1 MKRYDQLTFT
11 RFWALLL
18 VFIYHGGVNFYISA
32 INVFPLSPI
41 LGSAPSAV
49 GYLYVLSGFVMS
61 LVYFRPKEKF
71 DILGYWTARF
81 IRIYP
86 LYIISFLLV
95 VYFYADYIVRI
106 KPQKVLANIF
116 VLQAWWPPYSQS
128 FNYASWSMTVE
139 FFFYAIFPFFV
150 LWAYQQ
156 PTKKLIWASL
166 ALWTVSQVV
175 HYILW
180 VGYFPAQELFIVY
193 FPLFHLNSFIIGV
206 VGGIWFV
213 REAQGKE
220 INQRTNLLVI
230 FGSLALIAG
239 YLILSDVF
247 PQLPRNLQPMAGLLS
262 PFYIVFIVALA
273 LDKTV
278 LSKLLSHRWLV
289 VLGETAFALYILHV
303 PIIWLYERALFSSN
317 LSNPQLIFEITY
329 LPLMIVTGLI
339 AYYFIDPPI
348 RSWLKNIMKRISMPL
363 LILDLL
369 IFTASIYISFRFR
382 FGDGREYLSYRT
394 TGLLMFWS
402 AFILRTSISVIL
414 NTLNP
419 ANLYLPF
426 MQIVRSLF
434 VSVTAGSV
442 IVSAIIYAGYSAG
455 WFENFPRSVFLYDWL
470 IIFTLSLSLRLVLRK
485 FKLYEQS
492 VAPI

>member
-18 VFIYHGGVNFYISA
+18 VFIYHGGVNFYIGA
-32 INVFPLSPI
+32 INKFPVSPI
-41 LGSAPSAV
+41 LLSAPSAV

-81 IRIYP
+81 VRIYP

-95 VYFYADYIVRI
+95 AYYYADYIVRI

-150 LWAYQQ
+150 LWAYRQS
-156 PTKKLIWASL
+156 TKKLIWVSL
-166 ALWTVSQVV
+166 IFWTISQVV
-175 HYILW
+175 HYVLW
-180 VGYFPAQELFIVY
+180 IGYFPEWELFIVY
-193 FPLFHLNSFIIGV
+193 FPLFHLNSFIVGV

-213 REAQGKE
+213 REAQEKE
-220 INQRTNLLVI
+220 INQRVNLVVI
-230 FGSLALIAG
+230 FGSLVLVAA
-239 YLILSDVF
+239 YLILSGVF
-247 PQLPRNLQPMAGLLS
+247 PQLPHNLQPMAGLLS

-278 LSKLLSHRWLV
+278 LSRILSHRWLV

-303 PIIWLYERALFSSN
+303 PVIWIYERALFSSN
-317 LSNPQLIFEITY
+317 ISDPHLIFEITY
-329 LPLMIVTGLI
+329 LPLMILTGLI

-348 RSWLKNIMKRISMPL
+348 RNWMRNMMKRISMPL
-363 LILDLL
+363 LVLDLAV
-369 IFTASIYISFRFR
+369 FTASIYIAFRFR
-382 FGDGREYLSYRT
+382 FGDGREYFSYRT

-402 AFILRTSISVIL
+402 AFILRTSISVWM
-414 NTLNP
+414 NTLDP
-419 ANLYLPF
+419 KNLYLPF
-426 MQIVRSLF
+426 AQMIRPLLI
-434 VSVTAGSV
+434 SVTAGSV
-442 IVSAIIYAGYSAG
+442 IVAGIVYAGYSAG
-455 WFENFPRSVFLYDWL
+455 WFENFPRSIFLYDWL
-470 IIFTLSLSLRLVLRK
+470 IIFSLSLLLRYI
-485 FKLYEQS
+485 FRGLGLYRQN
-492 VAPI
+492 VVTT